1 MAHQGFDSLT
11 VDMQHGVVDY
21 QVAVTMLQ
29 AISTTPV
36 IPLAR
41 VPWNDPARLMKI
53 LDAGVYGV
61 ICPMINSRAQA
72 EALVA
77 ACKYAPR
84 GYRSWGPVGASI
96 YAGGDY
102 GDRANDDL
110 IVMPMVE
117 TAEAVK
123 NIDEILSVPG
133 VDAVY
138 VGPSDLSLTLGCKP
152 RLDQTDPPVVEAQ
165 QRIVEACKRHGV
177 VAGIHNATAAYALQM
192 IAAGYQFVTL
202 ASDSRFLAAKA
213 AEEVAAVRKT
223 GVRAGKLPAYL
234 RVTDPPPLRLDDA
247 LRARAR
253 ANLAAFERR
262 SLARDGRR
270 PAAVA
275 LVLLDDDEGRAC
287 FLLTRRA
294 ASLRAH
300 ARQWALPG
308 GRIDPGESA
317 ERAALRELREE
328 VGLERDEPTVL
339 GLLDDYG
346 TRSGFIITPVVV
358 WGGSR
363 PALLANPAEVASVH
377 RVPLADLDRPD
388 VPRLVTIPESDRPVI
403 QVPLLSTLVHA
414 PTAAVLYQVREVV
427 VHGRPTRVGRP
438 WTTTSDRKST
448 RLN

>member
-1 MAHQGFDSLT
+1 M
-11 VDMQHGVVDY
+11 
-21 QVAVTMLQ
+21 
-29 AISTTPV
+29 
-36 IPLAR
+36 
-41 VPWNDPARLMKI
+41 
-53 LDAGVYGV
+53 
-61 ICPMINSRAQA
+61 
-72 EALVA
+72 
-77 ACKYAPR
+77 
-84 GYRSWGPVGASI
+84 
-96 YAGGDY
+96 
-102 GDRANDDL
+102 
-110 IVMPMVE
+110 
-117 TAEAVK
+117 
-123 NIDEILSVPG
+123 
-133 VDAVY
+133 
-138 VGPSDLSLTLGCKP
+138 
-152 RLDQTDPPVVEAQ
+152 
-165 QRIVEACKRHGV
+165 
-177 VAGIHNATAAYALQM
+177 
-192 IAAGYQFVTL
+192 
-202 ASDSRFLAAKA
+202 
-213 AEEVAAVRKT
+213 
-223 GVRAGKLPAYL
+223 
-234 RVTDPPPLRLDDA
+234 TDPPPLLLNDA

-262 SLARDGRR
+262 SLARDGRS

-358 WGGSR
+358 WGGSGA
-363 PALLANPAEVASVH
+363 ALVANPAEVASVH

-427 VHGRPTRVGRP
+427 VHGRPTRVAHFEQP
-438 WTTTSDRKST
+438 VWAW
-448 RLN
+448 